1 MIRLHLPSALAATR
15 DLILSAPDICRA
27 LIERIAARMELAELP
42 DSELLT
48 DQQYR
53 TALVE
58 DAANEGM
65 ARGVS
70 EREFLSWLLMP
81 CPAGHELGKWG
92 PS

>member
-27 LIERIAARMELAELP
+27 AVDWLAGHYE
-42 DSELLT
+42 LT
-48 DQQYR
+48 DPE
-53 TALVE
+53 ADLD
-58 DAANEGM
+58 DAVDTIM
-65 ARGVS
+65 ARDIT